1 MVNRLFS
8 AINVS
13 QGSAETCARCGGIF
27 DNDFT
32 VNYHEILLR
41 KNFKNRLKFDRIMA
55 MRLWPHFFGSPCIHG
70 FLGTHYPNGILNGL
84 ARQTDHR
91 TCSRRYAANIYTYY
105 Y

>member
-8 AINVS
+8 AINLS

-41 KNFKNRLKFDRIMA
+41 KNFKNRLRFDRIMA
-55 MRLWPHFFGSPCIHG
+55 SAFVAPLFWITLYTWFPAWAH
-70 FLGTHYPNGILNGL
+70 TT
-84 ARQTDHR
+84 QTA
-91 TCSRRYAANIYTYY
+91 S
-105 Y
+105 